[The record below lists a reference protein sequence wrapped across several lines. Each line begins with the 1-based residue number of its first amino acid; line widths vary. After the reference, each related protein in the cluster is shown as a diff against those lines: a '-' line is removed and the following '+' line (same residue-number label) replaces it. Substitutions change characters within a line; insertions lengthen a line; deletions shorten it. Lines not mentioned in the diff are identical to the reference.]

1 MLLFRTHNLLQRSHQ
16 SGFSILKLITK
27 FTATSISKIILMQDK
42 KSEKILDLGPFY
54 HGTKADLKIG
64 DLLSAGFNSN
74 YKIVN

>member
-1 MLLFRTHNLLQRSHQ
+1 
-16 SGFSILKLITK
+16 
-27 FTATSISKIILMQDK
+27 MQDK